1 MNVYVL
7 EIESG
12 KDSAYVSRRLVTRIL
27 SIINMTGTSKIK
39 VGEDFMELLKSN
51 SNFLEEKGE
60 KSDCIGYLGNNPVY
74 LSPEIAGFLK
84 IGEKDLKI
92 IFE

>member
-7 EIESG
+7 ELERG
-12 KDSAYVSRRLVTRIL
+12 KDAQYLSRRVVTRIL
-27 SIINMTGTSKIK
+27 SLTNMLGVSKIES
-39 VGEDFMELLKSN
+39 GPDFIDHIKGSWQ
-51 SNFLEEKGE
+51 FLEEKSTGTE
-60 KSDCIGYLGNNPVY
+60 CLGYLGGNPVY
-74 LSPEIAGFLK
+74 LKEEIAGFVK

>member
-12 KDSAYVSRRLVTRIL
+12 RDSAYVSRRLVTRIL
-27 SIINMTGTSKIK
+27 SITNMVGVSQIK
-39 VGEDFMELLKSN
+39 VGEDFLERISNHNNFTKSESDN
-51 SNFLEEKGE
+51 SSFVGHLAE
-60 KSDCIGYLGNNPVY
+60 NPVY
-74 LSPEIAGFLK
+74 LSEDIAGFVK